1 MKKKYLNPR
10 ETSTVILIK
19 FTSNY
24 MLSYFDI
31 QDVNIFIWIYIF
43 DSKEEK
49 CEIINNLKRNFR
61 VYFDLL
67 EFKNPRIIKTLYIYY
82 LYLNTP
88 KQTVLLTNF
97 GNKLY

>member
-31 QDVNIFIWIYIF
+31 QDVNIFI
-43 DSKEEK
+43 
-49 CEIINNLKRNFR
+49 
-61 VYFDLL
+61 
-67 EFKNPRIIKTLYIYY
+67 
-82 LYLNTP
+82 
-88 KQTVLLTNF
+88 
-97 GNKLY
+97 